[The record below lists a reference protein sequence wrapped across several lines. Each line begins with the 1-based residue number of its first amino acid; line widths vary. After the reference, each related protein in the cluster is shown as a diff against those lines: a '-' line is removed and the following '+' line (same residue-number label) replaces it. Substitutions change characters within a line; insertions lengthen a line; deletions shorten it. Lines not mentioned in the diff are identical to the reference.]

1 MIPMEGGTQGSL
13 QTRPGIKG
21 SAESFDKARE
31 DTILSPRFYT
41 TDFEAMDRLDVSL
54 VRSEWNAVIRELR
67 ADHNKAHFVKTDE
80 FKNDLKSL
88 PPELRKEFKDFL
100 VSSLTAEFSGCVLYA
115 EIKKRIKNKDIQE
128 LFGFMSRD
136 EARHAGFINDIL
148 KDHGIGVDL
157 SFLTK
162 VKKYTYF
169 RPKFIFYATYLSEKI
184 GYARYITIYRQME
197 RHPERQF
204 HPIFRWFE
212 LWCNDEFRHG
222 EAFALLMRADPSLL
236 RGVNKLWIRFFLLA
250 VFATMYVR
258 DHMRPAFHEALG
270 MHPTDYDM
278 RVFRITSEISKQVFP
293 VTLDLDDPRFLAG
306 LERLRLISEAI
317 ADAREKGGLLSKVKR
332 AGLAGRAALTFA
344 RLFLLPVKPNT
355 LPREICMQPAW

>member
-1 MIPMEGGTQGSL
+1 MIPMEGGTQGNLQASL
-13 QTRPGIKG
+13 RVKG
-21 SAESFDKARE
+21 NVESTELARE

-41 TDFEAMDRLDVSL
+41 TDFEAMDRLDVGL
-54 VRSEWNAVIRELR
+54 VRSEWNAVIEELR
-67 ADHNKAHFVKTDE
+67 ADHNKSHFVKTDE
-80 FKNDLKSL
+80 FKNDLESL
-88 PPELRKEFKDFL
+88 PAELRKEFKDFL

-115 EIKKRIKNKDIQE
+115 EIKKRIKNKDIHE
-128 LFGFMSRD
+128 LFGYMSRD
-136 EARHAGFINDIL
+136 EARHAGFINEIL

-157 SFLTK
+157 SFLTR

-184 GYARYITIYRQME
+184 GYARYITIFRQME

-236 RGVNKLWIRFFLLA
+236 RGLNKLWIRFFLLA

-258 DHMRPAFHEALG
+258 DHMRPAFHHALG

-278 RVFRITSEISKQVFP
+278 QVFRITSEISRQVFP
-293 VTLDLDDPRFLAG
+293 VVLDIDDPRFLVG
-306 LERLRLISEAI
+306 LERLRAISERI
-317 ADAREKGGLLSKVKR
+317 ADVRAEGGLLSKVRR
-332 AGLAGRAALTFA
+332 AGLAASAALTFA
-344 RLFLLPVKPNT
+344 RLFLLPTKPNV
-355 LPREICMQPAW
+355 LPREICLQPTW

>member
-1 MIPMEGGTQGSL
+1 MIPMEGGGAPNTATKIAQ
-13 QTRPGIKG
+13 
-21 SAESFDKARE
+21 E

-41 TDFEAMDRLDVSL
+41 TDYEAMDRLDVSL

-80 FKNDLKSL
+80 FKNDLESL

-128 LFGFMSRD
+128 LFSFMSRD
-136 EARHAGFINDIL
+136 EARHAGFINEIL

-236 RGVNKLWIRFFLLA
+236 RGINKLWIRFFLLA

-270 MHPTDYDM
+270 MHPTEYDM

-332 AGLAGRAALTFA
+332 AALAGRAALTFA
-344 RLFLLPVKPNT
+344 RLFLLPVKPNA